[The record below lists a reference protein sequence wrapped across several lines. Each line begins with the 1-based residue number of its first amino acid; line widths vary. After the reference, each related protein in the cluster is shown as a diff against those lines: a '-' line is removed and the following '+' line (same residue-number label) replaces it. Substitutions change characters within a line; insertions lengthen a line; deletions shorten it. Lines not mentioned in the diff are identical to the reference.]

1 MVIFG
6 IDLVLLIPAL
16 MISATPVLLA
26 AIGEAV
32 VEESGVLNLGVEGM
46 MITGAVIGFIFAVN
60 TEIPIYGFI
69 CAAIAGALLSVL
81 FAVLTQY
88 IMSNQVAT
96 GLGLTMVGLGLSAL
110 IGKPYEGIRSP
121 TLSKIEIP
129 ILSDIPIL
137 GLMIFSHDAIVY
149 FSIIL
154 AIKLKV
160 SYSNAVY
167 HIVIHSK
174 NYVLTFFGILK
185 CKRMQNLFDFI

>member
-6 IDLVLLIPAL
+6 IDLVLLISAL

-32 VEESGVLNLGVEGM
+32 VEKSGVLNLGVEGM

-60 TEIPIYGFI
+60 TQIPIYGFI

-110 IGKPYEGIRSP
+110 IG
-121 TLSKIEIP
+121 
-129 ILSDIPIL
+129 
-137 GLMIFSHDAIVY
+137 
-149 FSIIL
+149 
-154 AIKLKV
+154 
-160 SYSNAVY
+160 N
-167 HIVIHSK
+167 
-174 NYVLTFFGILK
+174 LTK
-185 CKRMQNLFDFI
+185 E